1 MVNLIPRPIKKI
13 SKNQKI
19 LLYFLIF
26 LVISLTTAYVFLIS
40 LEKQAQAS
48 LEVVEQQIFEQ
59 KTTEMGSLESTI
71 QAYKKEVDDFT
82 PYLNNHI
89 LITKFFDFLEENTHP
104 NIYFSQMGLK
114 SLSANVSLSGK
125 ADSFL
130 TLGQQLMIFNNSP
143 LVKSVSLSNISLS
156 EEGSII
162 FSIGLS
168 LDPILFKY

>member
-26 LVISLTTAYVFLIS
+26 LVFSLTTSYVFLIS
-40 LEKQAQAS
+40 LEKQALAS
-48 LEVVEQQIFEQ
+48 LEDVEQRIFEQ

-71 QAYKKEVDDFT
+71 QDYKIEVDEFAL
-82 PYLNNHI
+82 YLNSHI
-89 LITKFFDFLEENTHP
+89 LISNFFDFLEDSAHP

-114 SLSANVSLSGK
+114 PSSATVSLSGR

-130 TLGQQLMIFNNSP
+130 TLGQQLMIFDGES
-143 LVKSVSLSNISLS
+143 LVKKVSLSNISLS

-162 FSIGLS
+162 FNISLS

>member
-26 LVISLTTAYVFLIS
+26 LVFSLTTAYVFLIS
-40 LEKQAQAS
+40 LEKQALAS
-48 LEVVEQQIFEQ
+48 LESVEQRIFEQ

-71 QAYKKEVDDFT
+71 QAYKKEVDDFA
-82 PYLNNHI
+82 PYLNDHI
-89 LITKFFDFLEENTHP
+89 LITKFFDFLEESTHP

-114 SLSANVSLSGK
+114 SLSSSVSLSGK

-130 TLGQQLMIFNNSP
+130 TLGQQLIIFNSDP

-162 FSIGLS
+162 FSISLS
-168 LDPILFKY
+168 LDSSLFKY